1 MASEGR
7 SAMPTAIFC
16 GGPGA
21 QTMDN
26 SATNNAQTEGWAAP
40 ILLLTWVAGTVD
52 AISYLGLGHVFTAN
66 MTGNAVL
73 LGLAL
78 GQRQGLAAARSL
90 VALAGFVLGAA
101 MGALLMRRATVVNV
115 RRALIVPVVTEAAVL
130 IIFLVTLHASAPPL
144 AQPDLYGLI
153 VLSAIAMGIQS
164 AAVQRLK
171 LPGIATT
178 VLTSTITSMVAGIV
192 RWMHKTH
199 FSPDAIGTVEN
210 ETAKNR
216 HLGLQAGVFLIY
228 VAAATASGLFQRRM
242 SLVVG
247 LSPLVAIAGVLVAAI
262 SSARNPKIASQ

>member
-1 MASEGR
+1 MENSAASSGR
-7 SAMPTAIFC
+7 S
-16 GGPGA
+16 
-21 QTMDN
+21 
-26 SATNNAQTEGWAAP
+26 EGWAAP

-78 GQRQGLAAARSL
+78 GQRQGLAAVRSL

-101 MGALLMRRATVVNV
+101 MGALLMSRATETNI
-115 RRALIVPVVTEAAVL
+115 RRALIVPIVTEAAVL
-130 IIFLVTLHASAPPL
+130 TIFLVTLHASAPPL
-144 AQPDLYGLI
+144 DQPDPYALI

-178 VLTSTITSMVAGIV
+178 VITSTITSMVAGAV
-192 RWMHKTH
+192 QWMHRGHGPREAGEAVKAE
-199 FSPDAIGTVEN
+199 SVR
-210 ETAKNR
+210 NR
-216 HLGLQAGVFLIY
+216 NLGLQVGVFLIY
-228 VAAATASGLFQRRM
+228 VAAAAASGLFQRRL

-247 LSPLVAIAGVLVAAI
+247 LSPLVALAVVLIAAI
-262 SSARNPKIASQ
+262 LSARGPKIASH